1 MEMQIPRI
9 AVGDMLEMKK
19 PHPCGTKCFRVMRIG
34 SDIRMVCE
42 GCGRDLTLP
51 REKVEKA
58 IRKIIPAQPEE
69 NS

>member
-1 MEMQIPRI
+1 MQIPRI